1 MPADK
6 VAAEGVTICV
16 ETIQQLRE
24 IPGVAGVHVMAFGF
38 ERGVPEIL
46 ERGGVRRDPLP
57 TLEPT
62 TEPSRA
68 G

>member
-1 MPADK
+1 M
-6 VAAEGVTICV
+6 TICV

-24 IPGVAGVHVMAFGF
+24 IPGVAGVHVMAFGY

-46 ERGGVRRDPLP
+46 ERGGVRRDPSTRSP
-57 TLEPT
+57 R
-62 TEPSRA
+62 EPSRA

>member
-1 MPADK
+1 
-6 VAAEGVTICV
+6 VTACV

-24 IPGVAGVHVMAFGF
+24 TPGVRGVHVMAFGY

-46 ERGGVRRDPLP
+46 ERAGVRRDPVP
-57 TLEPT
+57 EPFADAEAT
-62 TEPSRA
+62 RA